1 MKLEWRRK
9 KYNSLVGGVNYEFQ
23 RLQIGA
29 LALPETNLKTVAVKT
44 ESRIVTGLDPYKVIM
59 AFADFRVSDLN
70 FDRVNETLDLVL
82 SWPSK
87 VKLK

>member
-1 MKLEWRRK
+1 
-9 KYNSLVGGVNYEFQ
+9 
-23 RLQIGA
+23 
-29 LALPETNLKTVAVKT
+29 
-44 ESRIVTGLDPYKVIM
+44 M